1 MSEQSDPTQHRDEQ
15 RGNLDGSTAADG
27 PRDESL
33 DQARGNGSF
42 DSSDEVPAGQPH
54 DEPAAGEAA
63 DAGDSGQDSGS
74 MS

>member
-1 MSEQSDPTQHRDEQ
+1 MSQQSEPTQHGDVQ

-42 DSSDEVPAGQPH
+42 DSVDDLPAGRPD
-54 DEPAAGEAA
+54 DEPAGEAA